1 MNSEKL
7 TPVLLTFVLLV
18 TAALTVT
25 LTTGKAHAQKSS
37 PNGSVVQ
44 SEITHPSHFSF
55 LLGGI
60 APKGERQHK
69 LTKNDRGN
77 IYEWSQQN
85 QTIVAQFGPATNV
98 KGDVWRL
105 SEIESTYD
113 PVEKKSELTG
123 VTTSFYPHGVRS
135 KTRCSGASEETA
147 QCVTAS
153 RKFCETF
160 KARNKPLGIQIT
172 DEGTREN
179 ILRMGRECSAYA
191 DYLNQ
196 TLDPVKL
203 LNGAERGERDEN
215 VVKSDL
221 AALKDLKTSA
231 TAKAVNGFELK
242 GLNDWFGADDKV
254 GASTTGMKNRA
265 DRLKQA
271 GSDFRALS
279 HLAAMCSETTFV
291 EQGRGTGWTL
301 PQDTPHSKAPAV
313 VR

>member
-1 MNSEKL
+1 MNSRKL
-7 TPVLLTFVLLV
+7 RTTLLAAFVAATFSG
-18 TAALTVT
+18 T
-25 LTTGKAHAQKSS
+25 KAHAQKSA
-37 PNGSVVQ
+37 PNGTVVQ
-44 SEITHPSHFSF
+44 SEISHPSYFSF

-60 APKGERQHK
+60 APKGDRQHK
-69 LTKNDRGN
+69 LTKSDNGD
-77 IYEWSQQN
+77 IYEWSNSN
-85 QTIVAQFGPATNV
+85 QSVVAQFGPAADI

-105 SEIESTYD
+105 SEMEYTYD
-113 PVEKKSELTG
+113 PERKKSELVG
-123 VTTSFYPHGVRS
+123 ITTSFYRHGVRS

-147 QCVTAS
+147 ECVTAS

-196 TLDPVKL
+196 TLDPAKL
-203 LNGAERGERDEN
+203 LNGTERSERDQN

-221 AALKDLKTSA
+221 AALRDLKTAA
-231 TAKAVNGFELK
+231 TAKSVNGFNLK
-242 GLNDWFGADDKV
+242 GMNDWFGAEDKV

-291 EQGRGTGWTL
+291 EQSRGAGWTL
-301 PQDTPHSKAPAV
+301 PADGTRTKDSSV